1 MGQILDRL
9 QVYGY
14 APQEELVILGSLLT
28 GEPVLL
34 IGGIGSS
41 KTTLVRKIGKTLKV
55 PTGIFNTANGQF
67 EDIIGFI
74 NPKELGQGKVSY
86 VETPVTIWGK
96 QLVLLDEINRPNPAV
111 ANKWLDFLA
120 DREMLGADTGNIW
133 RFGAMNPLNTQGT
146 SRMGEATIGRFGS
159 FVYVPEFLGM
169 SSTDRLAVI
178 QTMTSQNMPGL
189 RVWAPDEST
198 VDSVDYTAAQSVVH
212 TILGKGA
219 QYFRTLEKNCG
230 GLDRFLDKFVIT
242 LNQRLGQKPEA
253 KKDDE
258 DEQPQDEEEKL
269 SLDGRRVGLLR
280 RMLLGV
286 RAVELAMADVTGS
299 PVRPLAATVQAAIPF
314 GLPLGVNS
322 ETGRSP
328 DLVKVVESVTQSLLP
343 FLTEDG
349 DLSKLELHFELLTTP
364 NIFRKLEI
372 LLSDPNLDQMVRS
385 AAWTQITKTA
395 TFGGAV
401 VGLVALTVESQ
412 VPGTI
417 PSNALDGL
425 TKLLDGA
432 PLEPRVMYLKGPYM
446 LSFAHDIEKVLDQ
459 DTTLGKIIA
468 AGKVNEF
475 VDQHQWRQDI
485 NAADVNRLTSEV
497 DALVKSASNLTPVVE
512 RILSVRTAHGSQ
524 AAAAPRRRAAATATP

>member
-9 QVYGY
+9 KVFGY
-14 APQEELVILGSLLT
+14 SQQEELVILGSLLT
-28 GEPVLL
+28 GEPLLL

-41 KTTLVRKIGKTLKV
+41 KTTLIRKLGKVLGV

-96 QLVLLDEINRPNPAV
+96 KLVLLDEINRPNPAV
-111 ANKWLDFLA
+111 SNKWLDYLA

-133 RFGAMNPLNTQGT
+133 RFGAMNPLNVQGT

-189 RVWAPDEST
+189 KHWSGPQVH
-198 VDSVDYTAAQSVVH
+198 VDQADYVGAS
-212 TILGKGA
+212 TILQQVMAKGA
-219 QYFRTLEKNCG
+219 EYFATLEANCG

-242 LNQRLGQKPEA
+242 LSQRLAPKPA
-253 KKDDE
+253 TKSDDE
-258 DEQPQDEEEKL
+258 DEEPQDEEEKF

-286 RAVELAMADVTGS
+286 RAVELAMADVVGL
-299 PVRPLAATVQAAIPF
+299 PVKPLGATVQAALPF
-314 GLPLGVNS
+314 GLPLGVNN
-322 ETGRSP
+322 EAGRSP
-328 DLVKVVESVTQSLLP
+328 DLLKTIESVVQSLLP
-343 FLTEDG
+343 FLAEDQ
-349 DLSKLELHFELLTTP
+349 DLTKIEKHFELLTSP

-372 LLSDPNLDQMVRS
+372 LLSDPNIDQMVKS

-432 PLEPRVMYLKGPYM
+432 PLEPRVMYLKGPHM
-446 LSFAHDIEKVLDQ
+446 LAHAHKIEKILDQ
-459 DTTLGKIIA
+459 PNTLGKIIA

-485 NAADVNRLTSEV
+485 NATDVSTLTREV
-497 DALVKSASNLTPVVE
+497 EALVQGASNLTPIVE
-512 RILSVRTAHGSQ
+512 RILGVRTSTGTKTPPP
-524 AAAAPRRRAAATATP
+524 PRGIASTVSSK